1 MSTKSDKITTKTKE
15 FFDKIGVPGEISCE
29 EKDDYSERKLET
41 SNFVQGK
48 GSSDHQGGGTYFYLN
63 LKAEEPASLIGYH
76 GQTLDAL
83 QLILNL
89 ILTKSLGEYVKVVL
103 DISDWRKRREET
115 VKEIAQKAAIR
126 AKFSGQPQVLK
137 GLKAFERRI
146 IHMVLSD
153 HPDVTTQ
160 SEGEGEERVIKI
172 LPKV

>member
-29 EKDDYSERKLET
+29 EKDD
-41 SNFVQGK
+41 
-48 GSSDHQGGGTYFYLN
+48 YFYLN

-89 ILTKSLGEYVKVVL
+89 ILTKSLGEYAKVVL